1 MIKTWIQ
8 HIGIALAGLATF
20 LVMAVLVLIWI
31 ALGVEGI
38 PVISWEF
45 LSEAPRNGMTTG
57 GIFPAIFG
65 TTLVTM
71 VSTLVATPIGIG
83 SAIYLQEYAPDHWI
97 TRAIRAS
104 IRNLAG
110 IPSIVYGLF
119 GLTIFVQF
127 MGMGLSV
134 LAAGCTLGLLT
145 LPSIIATSEE
155 ALRNVPRIL
164 REGAM
169 ALGATR
175 WETVKTVVLPA
186 AIPGVLTGVILAL
199 SRAAGETAPI
209 LFTGVAFYTRYI
221 PGSLLDEFMALPYH
235 LYILSTQ
242 HHAIETVRPLA
253 FATAIILLVLVFVL
267 NFIAIRIRSGYDYGK
282 K

>member
-1 MIKTWIQ
+1 
-8 HIGIALAGLATF
+8 
-20 LVMAVLVLIWI
+20 
-31 ALGVEGI
+31 
-38 PVISWEF
+38 
-45 LSEAPRNGMTTG
+45 
-57 GIFPAIFG
+57 
-65 TTLVTM
+65 
-71 VSTLVATPIGIG
+71 
-83 SAIYLQEYAPDHWI
+83 
-97 TRAIRAS
+97 
-104 IRNLAG
+104 
-110 IPSIVYGLF
+110 
-119 GLTIFVQF
+119 

>member
-8 HIGIALAGLATF
+8 HIGIALIGLATF
-20 LVMAVLVLIWI
+20 LVLAVLVLIWI
-31 ALGVEGI
+31 ALGMEGI

-45 LSEAPRNGMTTG
+45 LSAAPRNGMIAG

-65 TTLVTM
+65 TTLATL

-83 SAIYLQEYAPDHWI
+83 SAIYLQEYAPVHWI

-155 ALRNVPRIL
+155 ALRNVPRIM
-164 REGAM
+164 REGAL

-253 FATAIILLVLVFVL
+253 FATALTLLALVFVL
-267 NFIAIRIRSGYDYGK
+267 NFMAIRIRSKYDQGK